1 MDRDET
7 IFDPCE
13 ECDENFKHSENL
25 LNHKVTHTQEQTKDE
40 IQKTKNNRLCNICNK
55 IFQRPYHQ
63 RKHMEKWHSIKAD
76 ILDFIIKCRR
86 CDDIFQAYKDLKTH
100 LHIAHTEEGTKCN
113 ICDRLMFSREGMKKH
128 LQTHQSDINVNIV
141 RLFLN
146 LILF

>member
-113 ICDRLMFSREGMKKH
+113 IY
-128 LQTHQSDINVNIV
+128 NVQ
-141 RLFLN
+141 
-146 LILF
+146 